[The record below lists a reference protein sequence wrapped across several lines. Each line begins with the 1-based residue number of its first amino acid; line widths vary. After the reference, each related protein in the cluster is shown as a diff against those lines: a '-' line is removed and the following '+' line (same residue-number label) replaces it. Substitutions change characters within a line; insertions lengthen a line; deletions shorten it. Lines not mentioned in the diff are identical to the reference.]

1 MKILVFDNYDS
12 FTYNLVHLVEKI
24 LHQKVDVYRNDQI
37 PLEQVKAYDKIIL
50 SPGPG
55 IPEEAG
61 LLLPLIKEYASS
73 KSILGVCLG
82 HQAIGQAFGGKLVNL
97 STVYHGV
104 ATPVQI
110 VNRESAYA
118 KASADKSANVKRE
131 TANGKQNAGGGS
143 EVTHSPLTIDHSPH
157 SLFEGMPDEFEV
169 GRYHSWVISEEG
181 FPAELEITAR
191 DANNFIMAL
200 QHIRYDVQGVQFHPE
215 SVLTPRG
222 EDIMRN
228 WLRG

>member
-37 PLEQVKAYDKIIL
+37 PLEKVKDYDKIIL

-97 STVYHGV
+97 STVFHGV
-104 ATPVQI
+104 ATPIQM
-110 VNRESAYA
+110 VNRESTYA
-118 KASADKSANVKRE
+118 KAPADKSAK
-131 TANGKQNAGGGS
+131 GKKQAGRVN
-143 EVTHSPLTIDHSPH
+143 EVTDSPLTIDHSPRIN

-200 QHIRYDVQGVQFHPE
+200 QHTRYDVQGVQFHPE

-228 WLRG
+228 WLKV

>member
-24 LHQKVDVYRNDQI
+24 LHQRVDVVRNDQL
-37 PLEQVKAYDKIIL
+37 PLERVKDYDKIIL

-82 HQAIGQAFGGKLVNL
+82 HQAIGEAFGGKLVNL

-104 ATPVQI
+104 ATPVNI
-110 VNRESAYA
+110 L
-118 KASADKSANVKRE
+118 KR
-131 TANGKQNAGGGS
+131 GKKD
-143 EVTHSPLTIDHSPH
+143 LY
-157 SLFEGMPDEFEV
+157 EGLPDTFEV

-181 FPAELEITAR
+181 FPKDINITAR
-191 DANNFIMAL
+191 DENNYIMGL
-200 QHIRYDVQGVQFHPE
+200 QHNNYDVQGVQFHPE
-215 SVLTPRG
+215 SVLTPLG
-222 EDIMRN
+222 ETILRN
-228 WLRG
+228 WLKQ

>member
-24 LHQKVDVYRNDQI
+24 MHQKVEVYRNDQI
-37 PLEQVKAYDKIIL
+37 PLEKVKEYDKIIL

-82 HQAIGQAFGGKLVNL
+82 HQAIGEAFGGRLVNL

-104 ATPVQI
+104 ATPIKVESKTPIPIAIGTIGTKVQ
-110 VNRESAYA
+110 
-118 KASADKSANVKRE
+118 
-131 TANGKQNAGGGS
+131 NG
-143 EVTHSPLTIDHSPH
+143 
-157 SLFEGMPDEFEV
+157 LFEGLPDEFEA
-169 GRYHSWVISEEG
+169 GRYHSWIVSDDE
-181 FPAELEITAR
+181 FPEELEVTAR
-191 DANNFIMAL
+191 DENNYIMAL
-200 QHIRYDVQGVQFHPE
+200 QHKSYDVQGVQFHPE
-215 SVLTPRG
+215 SVLTPLG
-222 EDIMRN
+222 EAILRN
-228 WLRG
+228 WLGDK